1 MAEEFKISKILKNQG
16 WKVKVRDK
24 ERNEG
29 PHVSI
34 MFKTKTWRLNLRDK
48 TIMDTSPP
56 EREIPKELLEEIK
69 KDKKFQ
75 EIVECWNKMYPE
87 NKV

>member
-1 MAEEFKISKILKNQG
+1 MAEEFKISKTLKSQG
-16 WKVKVRDK
+16 WKVKIRDK
-24 ERNEG
+24 ERTED

-34 MFKTKTWRLNLRDK
+34 MFKNKTWRLNLRDK

-56 EREIPKELLEEIK
+56 AREIPADLLDEIK
-69 KDKKFQ
+69 EDKAFNEIKDA
-75 EIVECWNKMYPE
+75 WNKMYPE

>member
-1 MAEEFKISKILKNQG
+1 MAKAFKISTTLKKQG
-16 WKVKVRDK
+16 WKVKIRDN
-24 ERNEG
+24 ERTED

-34 MFKTKTWRLNLRDK
+34 LFKTKTWRLNLRNQA
-48 TIMDTSPP
+48 IMDTSPP

-69 KDKKFQ
+69 DPKKLK
-75 EIVECWNKMYPE
+75 EIIEAWNKMYPE